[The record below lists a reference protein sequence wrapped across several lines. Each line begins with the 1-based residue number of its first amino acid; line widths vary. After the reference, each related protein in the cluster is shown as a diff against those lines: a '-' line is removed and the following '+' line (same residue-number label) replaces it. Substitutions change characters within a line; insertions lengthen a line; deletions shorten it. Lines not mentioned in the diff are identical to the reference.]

1 MRIFKMTSHLLK
13 ILTVLAAATL
23 FSGCRLNLIAPTGGD
38 VTSASGTRNCAGG
51 STCEFI
57 IADNTFNETF
67 TAVPRPGYVFSK
79 WNKGDGFQC
88 GDSTNP
94 VCTINNTGYAMGSN
108 AAIDN
113 YIRSGVL
120 IYVMPLF
127 TYVGGVSGDSDKDGI
142 VGIEDQCNAVYGNS
156 VWGCVISGS
165 DSDGDGVPNYL
176 DWVVFSGP
184 SCAENSFESDMGCR
198 FEPSAASQGIYG
210 VTDWDTLQC
219 WISGPGGPYCAVSP

>member
-13 ILTVLAAATL
+13 ILMVLATAAL
-23 FSGCRLNLIAPTGGD
+23 IAGCRLNLVAPTGGD

-67 TAVPRPGYVFSK
+67 TAVPKPGYVFSK
-79 WNKGDGFQC
+79 WSAGDGFQC
-88 GDSTNP
+88 ANSTNP
-94 VCTINNTGYAMGSN
+94 VCAINNTAYAMGSN

-120 IYVMPLF
+120 IYAMPLF

-142 VGIEDQCNAVYGNS
+142 VGIADQCNAVYGNS

-176 DWVVFSGP
+176 DWVV
-184 SCAENSFESDMGCR
+184 NSWTECTDWAYSSNNGCK
-198 FEPSAASQGIYG
+198 FNASAVEAGKSG
-210 VTDWDTLQC
+210 VTDYDG
-219 WISGPGGPYCAVSP
+219 WICYLVDQSRCPVSPW

>member
-1 MRIFKMTSHLLK
+1 MTSHLLK
-13 ILTVLAAATL
+13 ILMVLATAAL
-23 FSGCRLNLIAPTGGD
+23 IAGCRLNLVAPTGGD

-94 VCTINNTGYAMGSN
+94 VCTINNTAYAMGSN

-120 IYVMPLF
+120 IYAMPLF

-142 VGIEDQCNAVYGNS
+142 VGSQDHCNRVYGNS

-176 DWVVFSGP
+176 TGLFFPGQ
-184 SCAENSFESDMGCR
+184 SCADWPYDSR
-198 FEPSAASQGIYG
+198 HG
-210 VTDWDTLQC
+210 V
-219 WISGPGGPYCAVSP
+219 